1 MALGPPDIKR
11 LSHSPDTV
19 RSLGIQLMPPAKAG
33 RKIRKR
39 VPVASLLCV
48 LMLCGA
54 RGAFA
59 ADGGVCPRPEAGSV
73 VTDAPEL
80 RSQDGRLELTLTE
93 RNERAADG
101 SMRYCFIDGAGH
113 QAPTLRVKPGDELV
127 IHLKDALTDLDTA
140 PVGSA
145 SRAAA
150 HEHMHQHAHDGGVRA
165 LATDPC
171 QRGAM
176 VPFATNLHFH
186 GLSVPP
192 VCHQDESLTTTV
204 LPSDPPFEYRLRIPD
219 DQPSG
224 LYWYHPHVH
233 GFSARHIQGGA
244 SGALIVEGIERF
256 NPELR
261 GLPERVL
268 VIRDQDLLRPQA
280 PVPATAAGAAGTRV
294 QHSGGPNPL
303 VDSEGDAI
311 NTGTGAGKP
320 AKDLSVN
327 FVPVPWP
334 DYPPADIAMRPGE
347 RQLWRV
353 LNGSSLTYLNLAVM
367 VQHGSHF
374 RPQWLGVTAIDGIP
388 LNAGGSPGPAT
399 SWRKSVIIS
408 PGARVEFIM
417 IAPPAGGSA
426 MLVTRGVDTGEAG
439 ENDPARPLVLVT
451 TQADAAEPAAIL
463 PTAARAAPP
472 PSRPWLGD
480 VKPIRERHLYF
491 SEDPQ
496 DLQHPDVAG
505 HFYLTVEG
513 QQPKAFDPADGP
525 NIVVRQGEVEDWIIE
540 NRSPEVHAFHIHQ
553 LHFQMREFAGLPAN
567 EPFLRDT
574 INVPYWSPTMQGYP
588 TVRVRMDFRDPDTV
602 GDFVYHCHLLDHEDA
617 GMMGLIRVE
626 PALQQQ

>member
-1 MALGPPDIKR
+1 
-11 LSHSPDTV
+11 
-19 RSLGIQLMPPAKAG
+19 MPAAKPG
-33 RKIRKR
+33 RKSLKL
-39 VPVASLLCV
+39 VPAIPLLCV
-48 LMLCGA
+48 LLLCRA
-54 RGAFA
+54 HGAFA
-59 ADGGVCPRPEAGSV
+59 AVGGACPRPEAGSV
-73 VTDAPEL
+73 AADAPEL

-93 RNERAADG
+93 RNERAPDG
-101 SMRYCFIDGAGH
+101 GVRYCFIDGAGH

-127 IHLKDALTDLDTA
+127 IHLKDELADLETTPAGNA
-140 PVGSA
+140 PV
-145 SRAAA
+145 AAA
-150 HEHMHQHAHDGGVRA
+150 HDHMHAHARGGEEA
-165 LATDPC
+165 GAISTDPC
-171 QRGAM
+171 RRGAM

-192 VCHQDESLTTTV
+192 VCHQDEVLKTTV
-204 LPSDPPFEYRLRIPD
+204 LPTDPPFEYRLRIRD

-233 GFSARHIQGGA
+233 GFSAQHVQGGA

-256 NPELR
+256 NAELR

-268 VIRDQDLLRPQA
+268 VIRDQDLLQPQA
-280 PVPATAAGAAGTRV
+280 PVSATGPSAAGTRV
-294 QHSGGPNPL
+294 RQSGGLNPL

-311 NTGTGAGKP
+311 NTGTGAGRP

-334 DYPPADIAMRPGE
+334 HYPPAGIAMRPGE

-353 LNGSSLTYLNLAVM
+353 LNASSLTYLNLAVM
-367 VQHGSHF
+367 LQHGSHY
-374 RPQWLGVTAIDGIP
+374 RPQWMGVTAIDGVP
-388 LNAGGSPGPAT
+388 LSAGGAGAAAT
-399 SWRKSVIIS
+399 TWRSSIIVS

-417 IAPPAGGSA
+417 IGPPEGGSA

-439 ENDPARPLVLVT
+439 ENDPARPLVLIT
-451 TQADAAEPAAIL
+451 AKADAAEPAARL
-463 PTAARAAPP
+463 PTTARAAPP

-480 VKPIRERHLYF
+480 LKPVRERHLYF
-491 SEDPQ
+491 SEDPA
-496 DLQHPDVAG
+496 DPQHPDAPG

-540 NRSPEVHAFHIHQ
+540 NRSTEVHAFHIHQ

-588 TVRVRMDFRDPDTV
+588 TIRVRMDFRDPDTV
-602 GDFVYHCHLLDHEDA
+602 GDFVYHCHLVDHEDA

-626 PALQQQ
+626 PALQQK